1 MSRPWRVL
9 MVYPRFVAET
19 FWNFADACKLMGA
32 RYPAAPLGL
41 ITVAAMLPQTWD
53 VRLVNRNTED
63 LTDNDLD
70 WADLV
75 MTGGMLPQQAD
86 TLVLINM
93 CRAHNKPVVVGG
105 PDATSSPHIYRSAD
119 FRVLGEAEGIID
131 EFITAW
137 EAGHRSGTFVAPK
150 FDIDVTKSPIPRFD
164 LLKFDQYLYIGVQY
178 SRGCP
183 FTCEF
188 CDIIELYGRVPRSKA
203 TPQILAELETL
214 YALGYRGHVDF
225 VDDNLIGNKKAL
237 KLFLPELKNWQE
249 ARNYPFEFST
259 EASVN
264 LADDDSLLQM
274 MRSANFFGVFVGIE
288 SPDPETLVAMKKK
301 QNTRRDLVASI
312 HKIYAAGMFVTA
324 GFILGFDSE
333 KASVSDAVVEFIED
347 SAIPMCMVG
356 LLYALPNTQLTRR
369 LANEGRLHLGHD
381 VAAVTGGD
389 QCTTG
394 LNFETL
400 RPLRDVLEDYKR
412 VLEQIYEPTAYAG
425 RLERFASLLNR
436 EGSRRDLPEGDVRG
450 QTSVLELMHRVV
462 TALPETREPFWRVFT
477 ACARDNLSAVR
488 IVVAFMVL
496 YLHLRPFSRLVIAA
510 IDRRIAELDGQAPP
524 IEGKP
529 SAVACREAIPAE
541 PIA

>member
-63 LTDNDLD
+63 LTDDDFD

-119 FRVLGEAEGIID
+119 FRVLGEAEGIIN

-164 LLKFDQYLYIGVQY
+164 LLKFDHYLYIGVQY

-203 TPQILAELETL
+203 TPQISPNS
-214 YALGYRGHVDF
+214 R
-225 VDDNLIGNKKAL
+225 
-237 KLFLPELKNWQE
+237 
-249 ARNYPFEFST
+249 RS
-259 EASVN
+259 
-264 LADDDSLLQM
+264 
-274 MRSANFFGVFVGIE
+274 MRSA
-288 SPDPETLVAMKKK
+288 
-301 QNTRRDLVASI
+301 
-312 HKIYAAGMFVTA
+312 
-324 GFILGFDSE
+324 
-333 KASVSDAVVEFIED
+333 
-347 SAIPMCMVG
+347 
-356 LLYALPNTQLTRR
+356 
-369 LANEGRLHLGHD
+369 
-381 VAAVTGGD
+381 
-389 QCTTG
+389 
-394 LNFETL
+394 
-400 RPLRDVLEDYKR
+400 
-412 VLEQIYEPTAYAG
+412 
-425 RLERFASLLNR
+425 
-436 EGSRRDLPEGDVRG
+436 
-450 QTSVLELMHRVV
+450 
-462 TALPETREPFWRVFT
+462 
-477 ACARDNLSAVR
+477 
-488 IVVAFMVL
+488 
-496 YLHLRPFSRLVIAA
+496 IAA
-510 IDRRIAELDGQAPP
+510 MSISWMTISSATKR
-524 IEGKP
+524 P
-529 SAVACREAIPAE
+529 SSSSCLS
-541 PIA
+541 